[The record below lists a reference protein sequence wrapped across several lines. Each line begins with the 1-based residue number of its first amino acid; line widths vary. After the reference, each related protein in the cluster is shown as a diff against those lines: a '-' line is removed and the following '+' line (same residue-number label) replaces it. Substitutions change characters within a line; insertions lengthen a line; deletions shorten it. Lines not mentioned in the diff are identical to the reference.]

1 MLWSL
6 DCALVEAAARL
17 VADHA
22 DTQKV
27 MVSLAETNF
36 IKALPFAPYLL
47 VAWHAKPSSRSNVLA
62 ILVSCALALV
72 IVWCVTTSWQ
82 RPRPIAPTSECLV
95 SRGIFASH
103 FDGKPNYNRWGCFP
117 SDHAAYMT
125 ALAMGLCTIHKRV
138 GIACFII
145 GVMLNGAFR
154 ISTGLHY
161 PTDLVAGLVIG
172 LVAHLCIFSCIGLPT
187 RIWVTKVAAA
197 LERSFIL
204 RLGLAV
210 VVVEMSVLFHDIR
223 FLDSLI
229 FK

>member
-1 MLWSL
+1 MI
-6 DCALVEAAARL
+6 E
-17 VADHA
+17 
-22 DTQKV
+22 K
-27 MVSLAETNF
+27 
-36 IKALPFAPYLL
+36 Y
-47 VAWHAKPSSRSNVLA
+47 
-62 ILVSCALALV
+62 
-72 IVWCVTTSWQ
+72 
-82 RPRPIAPTSECLV
+82 
-95 SRGIFASH
+95 
-103 FDGKPNYNRWGCFP
+103 
-117 SDHAAYMT
+117 
-125 ALAMGLCTIHKRV
+125 
-138 GIACFII
+138 CFII